1 LIKEDVKEKRRK
13 DAPLQNA
20 AFDFDNEAS
29 GRVGG
34 VADSAGVS
42 HQHPR
47 YNPNGSF

>member
-1 LIKEDVKEKRRK
+1 LIKKDVKEKRGE

-20 AFDFDNEAS
+20 AFNFDYEAS

-34 VADSAGVS
+34 VTDGAGMS

-47 YNPNGSF
+47 YNPSGSF